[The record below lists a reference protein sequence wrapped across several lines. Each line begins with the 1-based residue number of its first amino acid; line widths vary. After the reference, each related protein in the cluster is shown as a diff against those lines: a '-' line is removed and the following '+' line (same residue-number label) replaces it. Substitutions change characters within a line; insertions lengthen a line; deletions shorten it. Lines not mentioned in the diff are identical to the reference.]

1 MFVLFFILYVRMDE
15 CRSRE
20 IEAWLLGPISQQR
33 KASNQKVSNDRK
45 LRISESLKVGD
56 PICGKVLGIHN
67 VADPVA
73 LYREVLEGF

>member
-1 MFVLFFILYVRMDE
+1 MSAD
-15 CRSRE
+15 RE
-20 IEAWLLGPISQQR
+20 RLRRGCLGPFHSRR

-73 LYREVLEGF
+73 LYRGS